1 MTSNGKQFTVTR
13 EMLTA
18 VAGISARFSKFA
30 FVLFCYI
37 TNHLMTGPLGNS
49 EFCFPQISMFPS
61 TSSRETLR
69 FSGNKI
75 HCSPRDQSLSV
86 KYISLL
92 KDASVNDH
100 TKFRAVPSE
109 KPKGKG
115 RPPKYY
121 HPLLKKEKTISSV
134 VHKILPKSIANTTGL
149 SRQIETGSSLR
160 PTKDAQNTTR
170 YTSNF
175 TCECRF
181 PTTNLPRMIP

>member
-49 EFCFPQISMFPS
+49 EFCFPRISMFPS

-86 KYISLL
+86 NCYLILCLSFNMKISKINVLNRRTLGLRNVLHTSL
-92 KDASVNDH
+92 KFCLISAS
-100 TKFRAVPSE
+100 KF
-109 KPKGKG
+109 
-115 RPPKYY
+115 
-121 HPLLKKEKTISSV
+121 L
-134 VHKILPKSIANTTGL
+134 
-149 SRQIETGSSLR
+149 
-160 PTKDAQNTTR
+160 
-170 YTSNF
+170 
-175 TCECRF
+175 
-181 PTTNLPRMIP
+181 

>member
-18 VAGISARFSKFA
+18 VARISACYSKFT

-49 EFCFPQISMFPS
+49 EFCFPRISMFPS

-86 KYISLL
+86 NCYTCPPHLGNYYIQHITEDRQSLSKNASKWAALYEKTFNKKYRSRRARFHLSRDPVHGFVKPEFPNHLCMLQSL
-92 KDASVNDH
+92 
-100 TKFRAVPSE
+100 
-109 KPKGKG
+109 G
-115 RPPKYY
+115 RP
-121 HPLLKKEKTISSV
+121 
-134 VHKILPKSIANTTGL
+134 GL
-149 SRQIETGSSLR
+149 WQI
-160 PTKDAQNTTR
+160 
-170 YTSNF
+170 
-175 TCECRF
+175 
-181 PTTNLPRMIP
+181 